1 MKYMRPPEKTFI
13 LVMGFGLF
21 TSLLGWGASIS
32 PVQAFSF
39 QKNFILSDH
48 EFRDSNSL
56 SLKGIQNFLKEKG
69 GVLKDYVTTDV
80 SGETATAA
88 EIIYDTAQTY
98 DLNPKVL
105 LVMAEKE
112 SSAITG
118 TSLTSYI
125 TDWTL
130 GYAVCDGCSKEDPNV
145 AKYAGL
151 AKQFDAAG
159 DRIANSY
166 LADLEDHGSTISGW
180 GPDIPKTTIDGI
192 EVTPVND
199 ATAALYTYNPCV
211 GAYGGGDS
219 RYGCNS
225 LFAKLYYSW
234 FAALKY
240 PNGSLLQDGATGA
253 IYLIRDGKKVLFENK
268 AALLSSYS
276 LDQVIQVS
284 TVVLEQ
290 YDKGGTISFP
300 NHSLIGI
307 PDGTIYLVVDGTI
320 RPFSSKRV
328 FSYFGYNPE
337 EVTQVK
343 AKDIADWPIGKPL
356 TLKDS
361 NPTGVLL
368 QNMTTGG
375 ITYID
380 SEGVGHDIWDKQ
392 ILLARFGNQ
401 APIAA
406 SLEEIQEYT
415 TGNPLTFPD
424 GTLVTA
430 KGNGSVYV
438 IANGKKRPFQSK
450 AAFDALGYKWELIRT
465 TTSAVLKLHPTGT
478 IIKVQ

>member
-1 MKYMRPPEKTFI
+1 MKQGWLNGKSAI
-13 LVMGFGLF
+13 LLVVCAVIFGMAGAPQARAF
-21 TSLLGWGASIS
+21 T
-32 PVQAFSF
+32 F

-48 EFRDSNSL
+48 EFRDSDSL
-56 SLKGIQNFLKEKG
+56 SLKGIQNFLIEKG
-69 GVLKDYVTTDV
+69 GVLKEYVTTDV

-88 EIIYDTAQTY
+88 EIIYDTAQAY

-118 TSLTSYI
+118 TALNSYI

-130 GYAVCDGCSKEDPNV
+130 GYAVCDGCSKDDPNV

-159 DRIANSY
+159 NRIANSY

-180 GPDIPKTTIDGI
+180 GPGIPKTTIDGI
-192 EVTPVND
+192 EVTPTNN

-234 FAALKY
+234 FASIKY

-253 IYLIRDGKKVLFENK
+253 IYLIRDSKKFLFENK

-290 YDKGGTISFP
+290 YEKGGTISFP
-300 NHSLIGI
+300 NHSLVAI
-307 PDGTIYLVVDGTI
+307 PDGTIYLVVDGTL

-328 FSYFGYNPE
+328 FKYFGYNPE

-343 AKDIADWPIGKPL
+343 AKDIAGWPIGKPL

-375 ITYID
+375 VVYVD
-380 SEGVGHDIWDKQ
+380 SEGIRHDIWDKQ
-392 ILLARFGNQ
+392 ILLARFGTESVIP
-401 APIAA
+401 ATT
-406 SLEEIQEYT
+406 EEINEYT
-415 TGNPLTFPD
+415 VGSPLTFPD

-430 KGNGSVYV
+430 NGSSSVYV
-438 IANGKKRPFQSK
+438 IANGKKRPFKSK
-450 AAFDALGYKWELIRT
+450 TDFDALGYKWELIRT
-465 TTSAVLKLHPTGT
+465 TTPAVLKLHPTGAAIST
-478 IIKVQ
+478 T

>member
-1 MKYMRPPEKTFI
+1 MKQTF
-13 LVMGFGLF
+13 
-21 TSLLGWGASIS
+21 ASIKRTILLVGLGFFLWVVQINS
-32 PVQAFSF
+32 AQAFTF

-56 SLKGIQNFLKEKG
+56 SLKGIKNFLIEKG
-69 GVLKDYVTTDV
+69 GVLQDYVTTNV
-80 SGETATAA
+80 SGETVSAA

-105 LVMAEKE
+105 LVLAEKE

-118 TSLTSYI
+118 TSLNSYI
-125 TDWTL
+125 MDWTL
-130 GYAVCDGCSKEDPNV
+130 GYAVCDGCSKDDPNV
-145 AKYAGL
+145 AKYSGL

-166 LADLEDHGSTISGW
+166 LADLKDHGSTISGW
-180 GPDIPKTTIDGI
+180 GPSIPKTTIDGI

-225 LFAKLYYSW
+225 LFAKLYYAW
-234 FAALKY
+234 FPALKY

-253 IYLIRDGKKVLFENK
+253 IYLIRDGNKFLFENK

-276 LDQVIQVS
+276 MNQVIPVS

-290 YDKGGTISFP
+290 YEKGGNISFP
-300 NHSLIGI
+300 NHSLVGI
-307 PDGTIYLVVDGTI
+307 PDGTIYLVVDGMI

-328 FSYFGYNPE
+328 FKYFGYNPE

-343 AKDIADWPIGKPL
+343 TKDITGWPIGKPL

-361 NPTGVLL
+361 SPTGVLL

-375 ITYID
+375 ITYVD
-380 SEGVGHDIWDKQ
+380 SEGVRHDIWDKQ
-392 ILLARFGNQ
+392 ILLARFGQQSAVPATTQEINEY
-401 APIAA
+401 A
-406 SLEEIQEYT
+406 S
-415 TGNPLTFPD
+415 GNPLTFPD

-430 KGNGSVYV
+430 TGNSSVYV
-438 IANGKKRPFQSK
+438 IANGKKRPFKSK
-450 AAFDALGYKWELIRT
+450 ADFDTLGYKWELIRT
-465 TTSAVLKLHPTGT
+465 STSAVLKLHPTGT
-478 IIKVQ
+478 PITIQ

>member
-1 MKYMRPPEKTFI
+1 MKQTWRKTKTTI
-13 LVMGFGLF
+13 LLVGFGLF
-21 TSLLGWGASIS
+21 SWS
-32 PVQAFSF
+32 VQTDSVSAFTY
-39 QKNFILSDH
+39 QKNFILTDH
-48 EFRDSNSL
+48 EFRDSDSL
-56 SLKGIQNFLKEKG
+56 SLKGIQNFLIEKG

-88 EIIYDTAQTY
+88 EIIYDTAQAY

-118 TSLTSYI
+118 TSLNSYI
-125 TDWTL
+125 MDWTL
-130 GYAVCDGCSKEDPNV
+130 GYAVCDGCSKDDPNV

-159 DRIANSY
+159 NRIANSY

-180 GPDIPKTTIDGI
+180 GPGIPKTTIDGI
-192 EVTPVND
+192 EVTPVNN

-225 LFAKLYYSW
+225 LFAKLYYGW
-234 FAALKY
+234 FPTLKY

-253 IYLIRDGKKVLFENK
+253 IYLIRNGEKFLFENK

-276 LDQVIQVS
+276 MDQVIQVS

-290 YDKGGTISFP
+290 YEKAGNISFP
-300 NHSLIGI
+300 NHSIIQI

-328 FSYFGYNPE
+328 FKYFGYNPE
-337 EVTQVK
+337 EVIQVK
-343 AKDIADWPIGKPL
+343 AKDLSSWTIGTPL

-368 QNMTTGG
+368 QNMSTGG
-375 ITYID
+375 IVYVD
-380 SEGVGHDIWDKQ
+380 SEGIRHDIWDKQ
-392 ILLARFGNQ
+392 ILLARFGN
-401 APIAA
+401 A
-406 SLEEIQEYT
+406 SYLPATSEEIKEYT
-415 TGNPLTFPD
+415 AGSPLTFPD
-424 GTLVTA
+424 GTLVMA
-430 KGNGSVYV
+430 KGGSSVYV
-438 IANGKKRPFQSK
+438 IANGKKRPFKSK
-450 AAFDALGYKWELIRT
+450 TDFDTLGYKWELIRT
-465 TTSAVLKLHPTGT
+465 TTPAVLKLHPTGVAIT
-478 IIKVQ
+478 VK

>member
-1 MKYMRPPEKTFI
+1 MNQTWRKTKTTI
-13 LVMGFGLF
+13 LLVGFGLF
-21 TSLLGWGASIS
+21 SWS
-32 PVQAFSF
+32 VQANSVSAFTY
-39 QKNFILSDH
+39 QKNFILTDH
-48 EFRDSNSL
+48 EFRDSDSL
-56 SLKGIQNFLKEKG
+56 SLKGIQNFLLEKG

-118 TSLTSYI
+118 TSLNSYI
-125 TDWTL
+125 MDWTL
-130 GYAVCDGCSKEDPNV
+130 GYAVCDGCSKDDPNV

-180 GPDIPKTTIDGI
+180 GPGIPKTTIDGI
-192 EVTPVND
+192 EVTPTNN

-234 FAALKY
+234 FPTLKY

-253 IYLIRDGKKVLFENK
+253 IYLIRNGEKFLFENK

-276 LDQVIQVS
+276 MDQVIQVS

-290 YDKGGTISFP
+290 YPKGGNISFP
-300 NHSLIGI
+300 NHSIVQI

-328 FSYFGYNPE
+328 FKYFGYNPE
-337 EVTQVK
+337 EVIQVK
-343 AKDIADWPIGKPL
+343 AKDITGWTIATPL

-361 NPTGVLL
+361 SPAGVLL

-375 ITYID
+375 IIYVD
-380 SEGVGHDIWDKQ
+380 SEGVRHDIWDKQ
-392 ILLARFGNQ
+392 ILLARFGNTSYLP
-401 APIAA
+401 AT
-406 SLEEIQEYT
+406 SEEINEYT
-415 TGNPLTFPD
+415 AGSPLTFPD
-424 GTLVTA
+424 GTLVMA
-430 KGNGSVYV
+430 KGGSSVYV
-438 IANGKKRPFQSK
+438 IANGKKRPFKSK
-450 AAFDALGYKWELIRT
+450 TDFDTLGYKWELIRT
-465 TTSAVLKLHPTGT
+465 TTPAVLKLHPTGT
-478 IIKVQ
+478 AITVK

>member
-1 MKYMRPPEKTFI
+1 MKQTWRKTKTTI
-13 LVMGFGLF
+13 LCVGFGLMAWSVVTDSALAF
-21 TSLLGWGASIS
+21 TY
-32 PVQAFSF
+32 
-39 QKNFILSDH
+39 QKNFILTDH
-48 EFRDSNSL
+48 EFRDSDSL
-56 SLKGIQNFLKEKG
+56 SLKGIQNFLIEKG
-69 GVLKDYVTTDV
+69 GVLKDYITTDV
-80 SGETATAA
+80 SGETASAA
-88 EIIYDTAQTY
+88 EIIYDTAQAY

-118 TSLTSYI
+118 TSLNSYI

-130 GYAVCDGCSKEDPNV
+130 GYAVCDGCSKDDPNV

-180 GPDIPKTTIDGI
+180 GPGIPKTTIDGI
-192 EVTPVND
+192 EVTPVNN

-234 FAALKY
+234 FASIKY

-253 IYLIRDGKKVLFENK
+253 IYLIRDGKKFLFENK
-268 AALLSSYS
+268 ATLLSSYS
-276 LDQVIQVS
+276 MDQVIQVS

-290 YDKGGTISFP
+290 YEKGGNISFP
-300 NHSLIGI
+300 NHSLVAI
-307 PDGTIYLVVDGTI
+307 PDGTIYLVVDGTV

-328 FSYFGYNPE
+328 FKYFGYNPE
-337 EVTQVK
+337 EVIQVK
-343 AKDIADWPIGKPL
+343 AKDITGWPVGKPL

-368 QNMTTGG
+368 QNM
-375 ITYID
+375 D
-380 SEGVGHDIWDKQ
+380 SGAISYVDSQGVRHDIWDKQ

-401 APIAA
+401 SAIPATT
-406 SLEEIQEYT
+406 EEITEYT
-415 TGNPLTFPD
+415 AGTPLIFPD

-430 KGNGSVYV
+430 KGNSSVYV
-438 IANGKKRPFQSK
+438 IANGKKRAFKSK
-450 AAFDALGYKWELIRT
+450 TDFDSLGYKWELIRT
-465 TTSAVLKLHPTGT
+465 TTSAVLMLHPTGT
-478 IIKVQ
+478 PISAQ